1 MDLLR
6 EAMRMEALHEML
18 YEGQQRGDEAMVSF
32 IRRPLPQDMQGS
44 TSTAMEAPSSQPCPG
59 SFEDDMDHRGS
70 TAPPLRAVLPVRGW
84 LQQTQASPWRP
95 VSPNTI
101 ATFNKY
107 KNDPTTFSW
116 IVQNDAQFVKWVL
129 DHTDDLSD
137 DNMKLMHMYFRE
149 HYQKAVPGK
158 PMSSTP
164 TLPYIPTSHEAAMSV
179 PEVTPPIN
187 VVMAQMQILV
197 DQMQELAQQA
207 RGHRGVGSVGAGT
220 SASSAEGR

>member
-1 MDLLR
+1 MDPLR

-18 YEGQQRGDEAMVSF
+18 HEGQQHGDEALVSF
-32 IRRPLPQDMQGS
+32 RRRQIPQDMQGS
-44 TSTAMEAPSSQPCPG
+44 PSTATEATG
-59 SFEDDMDHRGS
+59 SIQDDVDHRGS

-101 ATFNKY
+101 ATFNKH
-107 KNDPTTFSW
+107 KNDSTTFSW